1 MLVLDFDEIDVLPWL
16 FISGHPWFAS
26 RSRSRLCEVVVASCL
41 LHIWYTILPSY
52 QNCPNPH
59 LSAQRASVW
68 VDSQTP
74 KNAKDH
80 LQGWSDRRHDR
91 HDRHDLNIKGDMT
104 CNALKPHEVCFPLFS
119 HRLYLTL
126 SGIQRISPVHLETCL
141 RWRFVAGSH
150 HLGWAPEDSELSALL
165 AKK

>member
-1 MLVLDFDEIDVLPWL
+1 
-16 FISGHPWFAS
+16 
-26 RSRSRLCEVVVASCL
+26 
-41 LHIWYTILPSY
+41 
-52 QNCPNPH
+52 
-59 LSAQRASVW
+59 

-91 HDRHDLNIKGDMT
+91 HDRHDLNIKGVMT

-119 HRLYLTL
+119 RRLYLTL
-126 SGIQRISPVHLETCL
+126 SGIQHISPVHFETCL

-150 HLGWAPEDSELSALL
+150 HLGWAPKDSELSALL